1 MDPLKWMGAVRMRV
15 QTADKNITI
24 STCNPH
30 KAKSC
35 MFIRNKSIIKTS
47 NYCFWLKYK
56 GLYLLLSPVTKLKEI
71 CTDQARFTLQN
82 SFKQICWWILMGE
95 DNRKLTL
102 SLQEVLLLI
111 ILART
116 DSLKWK
122 CLDGF
127 VSYIHY
133 LFIIIFIYFEH
144 CA

>member
-1 MDPLKWMGAVRMRV
+1 
-15 QTADKNITI
+15 
-24 STCNPH
+24 
-30 KAKSC
+30 
-35 MFIRNKSIIKTS
+35 
-47 NYCFWLKYK
+47 
-56 GLYLLLSPVTKLKEI
+56 
-71 CTDQARFTLQN
+71 
-82 SFKQICWWILMGE
+82 MGE

-133 LFIIIFIYFEH
+133 LFIIIFIILSIVH
-144 CA
+144 RSLSNIVSD